1 MRFAGIDIASET
13 HVLAIVSSD
22 GEVEV
27 KATSFSE
34 DAAGYE
40 KALGLLGLPGEVL
53 VAMEATGHYWKNLF
67 ATLAAAGHS
76 VVLLNPLR
84 THRFATEDLERTK
97 TDAIDAL
104 GIARFAAQKRPAPT
118 HLPDTATDE
127 LRELVRLRERLLQD
141 FGDRV
146 RQLHR
151 LVDLGFPEF
160 TRYVRSLDSELASA
174 ILHDYPTAAAFRG
187 ASVKRLAALRYDGR
201 HFVGLDL
208 ARTLIDAAR
217 RSVGRHHSA
226 AYRVQVHYACQD
238 LDTLRKRL
246 RELDRD
252 IETKLN
258 EHEVGRLLTTIDG
271 IGPHTAAFVIAE
283 VGDPAAHF
291 RSASA
296 LAAYVGAIPGLKQS
310 GKRTSSRAALTP
322 IGNARLRKALWM
334 PTLTAVRY
342 NAWLRSHY
350 QRLRARGKVPKVAL
364 IACMHKLLL
373 AIYSV
378 AKHRK
383 PFVPQLATAETA
395 R

>member
-13 HVLAIVSSD
+13 HVLAIVSGD
-22 GEVEV
+22 GDVEV
-27 KATSFSE
+27 KATPFGE
-34 DAAGYE
+34 DAAGYD
-40 KALGLLGLPGEVL
+40 KALGLLGPPGEAL
-53 VAMEATGHYWKNLF
+53 IAMEATGHYWKNLF
-67 ATLAAAGHS
+67 AALAAAGHS
-76 VVLLNPLR
+76 VALLNPLR
-84 THRFATEDLERTK
+84 TRRFADEDLERTK

-104 GIARFAAQKRPAPT
+104 GIARFAAQKRPTAT
-118 HLPDTATDE
+118 HLPDSATEE

-174 ILHDYPTAAAFRG
+174 ILHDYPTAAAFHG

-201 HFVGLDL
+201 HQVGLDL

-217 RSVGRHHSA
+217 RSVGRHHGA

-252 IETKLN
+252 IGTKLN
-258 EHEVGRLLTTIDG
+258 QHEVGRLLTTIDG
-271 IGPHTAAFVIAE
+271 IGPNTAAFVIAE
-283 VGDPAAHF
+283 VGDPAQFH
-291 RSASA
+291 SAGA

-310 GKRTSSRAALTP
+310 GKRTTSRAALTP

-350 QRLRARGKVPKVAL
+350 QRLLARGKLPKVAL
-364 IACMHKLLL
+364 VACMHKLLL
-373 AIYSV
+373 AIYSG
-378 AKHRK
+378 AKHRRA
-383 PFVPQLATAETA
+383 FVPQLGTPRPAQ
-395 R
+395 